1 MGWWMSLEYAAISD
15 RGMLREKNEDF
26 WNIVLSADGSPQA
39 FIVADGMGGHE
50 AGDVASRMAVEAISK
65 EVAVQM
71 QNPESGCSVQSFLE
85 KAILSSNED
94 IYQYA
99 LTHLNGAGTGTTLT
113 AGVLHKGRLT
123 IAHIGDSSLYLL
135 RNGVIEKITRDHSFV
150 GELVEKGVL
159 DAEEARTHPLR
170 NQITRALGYEK
181 QVQID
186 FYDLDIQPKDIY
198 LFCTDGLT
206 SKITQDELVSMLTA
220 KAELEQTLKN
230 MVALANQRGGEDNI
244 TAIAVKI

>member
-1 MGWWMSLEYAAISD
+1 MKYAAISD

-65 EVAVQM
+65 EVAIQM
-71 QNPESGCSVQSFLE
+71 QVPGSVDSPRSFLE
-85 KAILSSNED
+85 KAILHSNEE

-99 LTHLNGAGTGTTLT
+99 QTHLNGAGAGTTLT
-113 AGVLHKGRLT
+113 AGVLHNGRLI
-123 IAHIGDSSLYLL
+123 IAHIGDSSLYLI
-135 RNGVIEKITRDHSFV
+135 RNGVIEKITRDHSYV

-186 FYDLDIQPKDIY
+186 FYEMDTMPGDIY

-206 SKITQDELVSMLTA
+206 LKITQDELMSMLDT
-220 KAELEQTLKN
+220 EEDLEQALKQ
-230 MVALANQRGGEDNI
+230 MVALANRRGGEDNI